1 VAVKTSDDVGD
12 DQAGVVAGKGGGG
25 EGARRAITL
34 LLAFSAER
42 HTQSAR
48 DLARATGIPLPSVYR
63 YVALLREMGLLTGD
77 ERGLYHLSARLSA
90 LARAAETAETLIDF
104 ADPVMRKLSA
114 VTGETTILVR
124 MIARSAVCVHR
135 IESRHNLRTSY
146 EPGQPLSLERGAS
159 ARLLLAGMTPAARRD
174 YLAPLAARDSEA
186 AARLA
191 EQAAIAGERGWAVS
205 EEEIDTGVWAAAAA
219 VRDRTGIVAAL
230 SVPSPLVRAPEALH
244 DDLLAKVRAA
254 AEAINAALRAAHRLH
269 SPQQGEEFFI
279 GLVSGAIYTRN

>member
-1 VAVKTSDDVGD
+1 MTVKTSDDTGD
-12 DQAGVVAGKGGGG
+12 ERDGNAAAKGGG
-25 EGARRAITL
+25 EGARRALTIL
-34 LLAFSAER
+34 LVFSTER

-63 YVALLREMGLLTGD
+63 YVALLREMGLLVGD

-104 ADPVMRKLSA
+104 ADPVMRRLSA
-114 VTGETTILVR
+114 ATGETVILVR

-135 IESRHNLRTSY
+135 IESRHNLRISY

-159 ARLLLAGMTPAARRD
+159 ARLLLSGMTAGERSD
-174 YLAPLAARDSEA
+174 YLAPLAACDPGG
-186 AARLA
+186 AARLE
-191 EQAAIAGERGWAVS
+191 EQAVMAGKRGWAVS

-219 VRDRTGIVAAL
+219 IRDRTGIVAAL

-244 DDLLAKVRAA
+244 EDLLAKVRAA
-254 AEAINAALRAAHRLH
+254 AGEINALLAAAHR
-269 SPQQGEEFFI
+269 
-279 GLVSGAIYTRN
+279 